1 MTRISYR
8 GDEDMGRIRLIA
20 VDMDGTFLRKDM
32 SYDKERFKRLYMKM
46 KEQGIRF
53 VVASGNQYYQ
63 LKSFFEDYQDE
74 LTYVAENGALIVVD
88 KEVVSS
94 VKVPMETVMR
104 VIDALRA
111 YPEVK
116 VGVCGL
122 NSAYVLDNETW
133 LYDYMSKYYQRLKKV
148 ERFDDVEDDVLKVAL
163 VTPVESTYRI
173 RDELLAVLEGKLV
186 PVIPMPDNIDLIAPG
201 KNKGTAIALLQKR
214 WGIDP
219 SECLA
224 FGDGGNDIEMMK
236 QVGYSY
242 AMKNASD
249 ELKAAAK
256 YSASTN
262 NEDGVLEII
271 EEYLQQEES

>member
-1 MTRISYR
+1 
-8 GDEDMGRIRLIA
+8 MGRIRLIA
-20 VDMDGTFLRKDM
+20 VDMDGTFLRRDM
-32 SYDKERFKRLYMKM
+32 TYDRERFRGLYRRM
-46 KEQGIRF
+46 KEQGVRF

-74 LTYVAENGALIVVD
+74 LTYAAENGALIVVD

-94 VKVPMETVMR
+94 VDVPKGTVLR
-104 VIDALRA
+104 VIDALST

-122 NSAYVLDNETW
+122 DSAYVLDGETW
-133 LYDYMSKYYQRLKKV
+133 LYDYMSQYYHRLKKV
-148 ERFDDVEDDVLKVAL
+148 ERFDDIEDEILKMAL

-173 RDELLAVLEGKLV
+173 RDELVSILEGKLV

-201 KNKGTAIALLQKR
+201 KNKGTAISLLQKR

-242 AMKNASD
+242 GMANASE
-249 ELKAAAK
+249 ELKAVAK
-256 YSASTN
+256 YSTISN
-262 NEDGVLEII
+262 EEDGVLEVIDRF
-271 EEYLQQEES
+271 LSGQLPV

>member
-1 MTRISYR
+1 M
-8 GDEDMGRIRLIA
+8 ERIRMIA
-20 VDMDGTFLRKDM
+20 VDMDGTFLRSDM
-32 SYDKERFKRLYMKM
+32 SYDRERLRRLYRKM
-46 KEQGIRF
+46 KEQEIRF

-74 LTYVAENGALIVVD
+74 LTYVAENGALIVED
-88 KEVVSS
+88 KQVVSS
-94 VKVPMETVMR
+94 VKVPFETVMW

-122 NSAYVLDNETW
+122 NSAYILEGDTW
-133 LYDYMSKYYQRLKKV
+133 LQGYMSKYYHRLKQV
-148 ERFDDVEDDVLKVAL
+148 ERFGDIEDDILKVAL
-163 VTPVESTYRI
+163 VTPAESTYRI
-173 RDELLAVLEGKLV
+173 RDELLSILEGKLV

-201 KNKGTAIALLQKR
+201 KNKGTALALLQKR

-224 FGDGGNDIEMMK
+224 FGDGGNDLEMMK
-236 QVGYSY
+236 QVGFSY
-242 AMKNASD
+242 AMANASE

-256 YSASTN
+256 YSAPPN
-262 NEDGVLEII
+262 YEDGVLEVI
-271 EEYLQQEES
+271 ERYL

>member
-1 MTRISYR
+1 
-8 GDEDMGRIRLIA
+8 MGRIRMIA

-32 SYDKERFKRLYMKM
+32 SYDRERFKGLYRKM
-46 KEQGIRF
+46 KEQGVRF

-94 VKVPMETVMR
+94 VKVPKETVMR
-104 VIDALRA
+104 VIEALRA

-122 NSAYVLDNETW
+122 NSAYVLDGEDW
-133 LYDYMSKYYQRLKKV
+133 LYDYMSQYYHRLKKV
-148 ERFDDVEDDVLKVAL
+148 ERFDDIEDDFLKVAL

-173 RDELLAVLEGKLV
+173 RDELRAVLEGKLV
-186 PVIPMPDNIDLIAPG
+186 PVVPMPDNIDLIAPG
-201 KNKGTAIALLQKR
+201 KNKGTAIALLQER
-214 WGIDP
+214 WGINP

-236 QVGYSY
+236 QVEYSY

-256 YSASTN
+256 YSTSTN

-271 EEYLQQEES
+271 ERYLQLEEA